1 MLQEHMNLNQ
11 YQFNDDAPMRINK
24 YLAQIG
30 VCSRRKAEELIKD
43 GQVEVDGIIIDELGY
58 KLQNKQI
65 IKILEKANNN
75 LQAQFSI
82 IYHKPIGIV
91 SGQAQENETPAIAMI
106 KANNK
111 SGEGP
116 DFPNGKT
123 IPPVGRLDKDSR
135 GLLILSED
143 GILARNLIGPESK
156 IEKEYLVKVHGTI
169 NDKKIAKLQFGLSL
183 DGRQLKRAIVRQV
196 GDDCLNF
203 ILKEGRNRQI
213 RRMCAKVGLEVYD
226 LYRVRIGNIEIGDLK
241 EGFWRN
247 LNQQE
252 VSKIKS

>member
-1 MLQEHMNLNQ
+1 L
-11 YQFNDDAPMRINK
+11 
-24 YLAQIG
+24 
-30 VCSRRKAEELIKD
+30 
-43 GQVEVDGIIIDELGY
+43 
-58 KLQNKQI
+58 
-65 IKILEKANNN
+65 LEKANNN
-75 LQAQFSI
+75 LQTQFSI
-82 IYHKPIGIV
+82 IYHKPVGIV
-91 SGQAQENETPAIAMI
+91 SGQAQENETPAIALI
-106 KANNK
+106 KDNNK

-116 DFPNGKT
+116 DFPSGKT

-156 IEKEYLVKVHGTI
+156 IEKEYFVKVHGTI

-183 DGRQLKRAIVRQV
+183 DGRQLKRAIVRQID
-196 GDDCLNF
+196 DDCLNF

-252 VSKIKS
+252 VNKIKS

>member
-1 MLQEHMNLNQ
+1 MNLNQ
-11 YQFNDDAPMRINK
+11 YQFNEDAPMRINK

-43 GQVEVDGIIIDELGY
+43 RQVEVDGIIIEELGY

-75 LQAQFSI
+75 LQTQFSI
-82 IYHKPIGIV
+82 IYHKPVGIV
-91 SGQAQENETPAIAMI
+91 SGQAQENETPAIALI
-106 KANNK
+106 KDNNK

-116 DFPNGKT
+116 DFPSGKT

-156 IEKEYLVKVHGTI
+156 IEKEYFVKVHGTI

-183 DGRQLKRAIVRQV
+183 DGRQLKRAIVRQID
-196 GDDCLNF
+196 DDCLNF

-252 VSKIKS
+252 VNKIKS